1 MTSQNLENLVKTGSL
16 KSEPASQGE
25 FNGLLRSAK
34 ARLTDAGNASLAIES
49 RFDLA
54 YNASHALA
62 LAALRWHGYRSDNRY
77 IVFQCLQ
84 HTLDVKPEV
93 WRVLAQVHLP
103 HHQHASGNRKQGL
116 RKSSSVRKPSPNPVF
131 ARVFCFP
138 IVFSSPRSIIKVR

>member
-1 MTSQNLENLVKTGSL
+1 MTSQNLDNLVKTGSL
-16 KSEPASQGE
+16 KSEPPRQDE

-34 ARLTDAGNASLAIES
+34 ARLVDAHNKKLSIES

-77 IVFQCLQ
+77 IVFQCLP

-93 WRVLAQVHLP
+93 WRVLAQCHQRRNVAEYEGHLEISDQLMAELIAAADLLQKKVESLAP
-103 HHQHASGNRKQGL
+103 I
-116 RKSSSVRKPSPNPVF
+116 KS
-131 ARVFCFP
+131 ATLE
-138 IVFSSPRSIIKVR
+138 

>member
-16 KSEPASQGE
+16 KSEPASQRE

-84 HTLDVKPEV
+84 HTLEVKPDV
-93 WRVLAQVHLP
+93 WRVLAQCHQRRNVAEYEGHLEVSD
-103 HHQHASGNRKQGL
+103 QLLAELIAAAGL
-116 RKSSSVRKPSPNPVF
+116 LQKKVEAMRPIKPEAP
-131 ARVFCFP
+131 
-138 IVFSSPRSIIKVR
+138 

>member
-1 MTSQNLENLVKTGSL
+1 MTSPNLDNLVKTGSL
-16 KSEPASQGE
+16 KAEPPSQNE

-34 ARLTDAGNASLAIES
+34 ARLTDARNASLAIES

-84 HTLDVKPEV
+84 HTLEVKPEI
-93 WRVLAQVHLP
+93 WRVLAQCHQRRNLAEYEGHLEVDDQLLAELIAAADLLQKKVEALAP
-103 HHQHASGNRKQGL
+103 I
-116 RKSSSVRKPSPNPVF
+116 KPAP
-131 ARVFCFP
+131 
-138 IVFSSPRSIIKVR
+138 

>member
-1 MTSQNLENLVKTGSL
+1 MMTSQNLENLVKTGSL

-34 ARLTDAGNASLAIES
+34 ARLTDAGNTSLAMES

-84 HTLDVKPEV
+84 HTLDIKPEI
-93 WRVLAQVHLP
+93 WRVLAQCHQRRNVAEYEGHLEVSDQLLGELIAAANLLQMKIEAMTP
-103 HHQHASGNRKQGL
+103 I
-116 RKSSSVRKPSPNPVF
+116 KPVAP
-131 ARVFCFP
+131 
-138 IVFSSPRSIIKVR
+138 

>member
-34 ARLTDAGNASLAIES
+34 ARLTDAENASLAIES

-84 HTLDVKPEV
+84 HTLEVKPNV
-93 WRVLAQVHLP
+93 WRVLAQCHQRRNVAEYEGHLEVSD
-103 HHQHASGNRKQGL
+103 QLLSELIAAAGL
-116 RKSSSVRKPSPNPVF
+116 LQKKVEAMRPIKPEAP
-131 ARVFCFP
+131 
-138 IVFSSPRSIIKVR
+138 

>member
-1 MTSQNLENLVKTGSL
+1 MTSQNLENLVKTSNL

-34 ARLTDAGNASLAIES
+34 ARLTDAGNASLAVES

-84 HTLDVKPEV
+84 HTLDVKPDV
-93 WRVLAQVHLP
+93 WRVLAQCHQRRNVAEYEGHLEVSDQLLAELISAANLLQKKVEAMAP
-103 HHQHASGNRKQGL
+103 IKAAS
-116 RKSSSVRKPSPNPVF
+116 
-131 ARVFCFP
+131 
-138 IVFSSPRSIIKVR
+138 

>member
-93 WRVLAQVHLP
+93 WRVLAQCHQRRNVAEYEGHLEVSDQLLAELIAAANLLQKKVEAMTP
-103 HHQHASGNRKQGL
+103 IKPVAS
-116 RKSSSVRKPSPNPVF
+116 
-131 ARVFCFP
+131 
-138 IVFSSPRSIIKVR
+138 

>member
-1 MTSQNLENLVKTGSL
+1 MSSQNLENLFKTGNL

-34 ARLTDAGNASLAIES
+34 ARLADSANTSLAVES

-77 IVFQCLQ
+77 IVFQCLE
-84 HTLDVKPEV
+84 HTLRIKPEI
-93 WRVLAQVHLP
+93 WRVLALCHQRRNVAEYEGHLEVGD
-103 HHQHASGNRKQGL
+103 QLLAELIAAAGLLQRKVEAL
-116 RKSSSVRKPSPNPVF
+116 APVKPIPP
-131 ARVFCFP
+131 
-138 IVFSSPRSIIKVR
+138 

>member
-1 MTSQNLENLVKTGSL
+1 MISPNLDNLVKTGSL
-16 KSEPASQGE
+16 KAEPPSRSE

-34 ARLTDAGNASLAIES
+34 ARLTDARNTGLAIES

-84 HTLDVKPEV
+84 HTLEVKPEIC
-93 WRVLAQVHLP
+93 RVLAQCHQRRNLAEYEGHLEVDDQLLAELIAAADLLLTKVEALAP
-103 HHQHASGNRKQGL
+103 I
-116 RKSSSVRKPSPNPVF
+116 KPAP
-131 ARVFCFP
+131 
-138 IVFSSPRSIIKVR
+138 

>member
-1 MTSQNLENLVKTGSL
+1 MTSQNLENLVKSGSL

-84 HTLDVKPEV
+84 HTLQVKPEV
-93 WRVLAQVHLP
+93 WRVLAQCHQKRNVAEYEGHLEVSDQLVAELIAAADLLQTKVEALAP
-103 HHQHASGNRKQGL
+103 I
-116 RKSSSVRKPSPNPVF
+116 KPVAP
-131 ARVFCFP
+131 
-138 IVFSSPRSIIKVR
+138 